1 MSTLKVGALQGVS
14 ASSDAITLANDG
26 TCTAKLTDNGGNQF
40 ANRNKIINGEF
51 RVNQRN
57 HSGSASHNSY
67 TLDRWKYARSAN
79 TEFSTSQST
88 DTPDGFANSVKLDC
102 ISANGSTGAGDY
114 AYFRYHIEGQDLQEL
129 NKGTSAAKVATLSF
143 YVKCDITGTFAINV
157 IDENNRMCNVTYTV
171 SDTNWNRYIVTI
183 PADTSGAIANTN
195 ATGLSIHFYI
205 IAGSSINSG
214 GSLNSWG
221 TYNTGY
227 LAQGHTANIVST
239 NHNWYMTGVQLEISD
254 YATPFEHRS
263 FAQELALCQRYFYNH
278 VDGTVDGS
286 SGANTV
292 SSNATFYTNSN
303 LFASIQFPVQ
313 MRTKPTLEVATG
325 TNFYGT
331 FSNGSSLTYFAGT
344 GTSLD
349 GISNRNQGVISNNN
363 SGGSGGNAALW
374 RTSNTGAKI
383 SFNAEL

>member
-1 MSTLKVGALQGVS
+1 EIKVNSIKGVGAS
-14 ASSDAITLANDG
+14 AAAITVNNTDG
-26 TCTAKLTDNGGNQF
+26 TCSAKLTDNGGLQF

-102 ISANGSTGAGDY
+102 IGANGSTGAGDY

-157 IDENNRMCNVTYTV
+157 LDQNNRMCNLTYTV
-171 SDTNWNRYIVTI
+171 SDTNWNRYILTI

-195 ATGLSIHFYI
+195 VTGLSVHFYI
-205 IAGSSINSG
+205 IAGSNITSG

-221 TYNTGY
+221 TYNSGY

-239 NHNWYMTGVQLEISD
+239 DHNWYMTGVQLEISD

-263 FAQELALCQRYFYNH
+263 FAVEERLCQRYYYQNTTVIAGIFICDAADQDSAYGRGSFPVTMRATPTVILGDNAGNN
-278 VDGTVDGS
+278 DGKVTQHGVAHNVAATAGDMDNTGFTKLAKS
-286 SGANTV
+286 SGNWDTGSA
-292 SSNATFYTNSN
+292 
-303 LFASIQFPVQ
+303 
-313 MRTKPTLEVATG
+313 KPIA
-325 TNFYGT
+325 
-331 FSNGSSLTYFAGT
+331 
-344 GTSLD
+344 
-349 GISNRNQGVISNNN
+349 
-363 SGGSGGNAALW
+363 
-374 RTSNTGAKI
+374 AKI
-383 SFNAEL
+383 ASANAEL

>member
-1 MSTLKVGALQGVS
+1 MSEIKVNSIKGVGAS
-14 ASSDAITLANDG
+14 AAAITVNNTDG
-26 TCTAKLTDNGGNQF
+26 TCSAKLTDNGGLQF

-102 ISANGSTGAGDY
+102 IGANGSTGAGDY

-157 IDENNRMCNVTYTV
+157 LDQNNRMCNLTYTV
-171 SDTNWNRYIVTI
+171 SDTNWNRYILTI

-195 ATGLSIHFYI
+195 VTGLSVHFYI
-205 IAGSSINSG
+205 IAGSNITSG

-221 TYNTGY
+221 TYNSGY

-239 NHNWYMTGVQLEISD
+239 DHNWYMTGVQLEISD

-263 FAQELALCQRYFYNH
+263 FAVEERLCQRYYYQNTTVIAGIFICDAADQDSAYGRGSFPVTMRATPTVILGDNAGNN
-278 VDGTVDGS
+278 DGKVTQHGVAHNVAATAGDMDNTGFTKLAKS
-286 SGANTV
+286 SGNWDTGSA
-292 SSNATFYTNSN
+292 
-303 LFASIQFPVQ
+303 
-313 MRTKPTLEVATG
+313 KPIA
-325 TNFYGT
+325 
-331 FSNGSSLTYFAGT
+331 
-344 GTSLD
+344 
-349 GISNRNQGVISNNN
+349 
-363 SGGSGGNAALW
+363 
-374 RTSNTGAKI
+374 AKI
-383 SFNAEL
+383 ASANAEL

>member
-1 MSTLKVGALQGVS
+1 MSEIKVNSIKGVA
-14 ASSDAITLANDG
+14 ASSAAITISNTDG
-26 TCTAKLTDNGGNQF
+26 TCSAKLTDNGGLQF

-51 RVNQRN
+51 KINQRN
-57 HSGSASHNSY
+57 HSGSAGHNSY

-102 ISANGSTGAGDY
+102 IGANGSTGSTDY

-157 IDENNRMCNVTYTV
+157 VDANNRMCNLTYTV

-195 ATGLSIHFYI
+195 VTGLSVHFYI
-205 IAGSSINSG
+205 IAGSSITSG

-221 TYNTGY
+221 AYNSGY

-239 NHNWYMTGVQLEISD
+239 DHNWYMTGVQLEISD

-263 FAQELALCQRYFYNH
+263 FAQELALCQRYFCAY
-278 VDGTVDGS
+278 GSTVDTIQNGDRLGCGISTGSNTAIVTIPTGSKLRAFPSVSFS
-286 SGANTV
+286 SGITINDALGGPDV
-292 SSNATFYTNSN
+292 SSVSRSVAYNGHAQ
-303 LFASIQFPVQ
+303 IQFV
-313 MRTKPTLEVATG
+313 
-325 TNFYGT
+325 TNP
-331 FSNGSSLTYFAGT
+331 SSLT
-344 GTSLD
+344 S
-349 GISNRNQGVISNNN
+349 
-363 SGGSGGNAALW
+363 GNAAHIRFESTAYLHL
-374 RTSNTGAKI
+374 S
-383 SFNAEL
+383 AEL